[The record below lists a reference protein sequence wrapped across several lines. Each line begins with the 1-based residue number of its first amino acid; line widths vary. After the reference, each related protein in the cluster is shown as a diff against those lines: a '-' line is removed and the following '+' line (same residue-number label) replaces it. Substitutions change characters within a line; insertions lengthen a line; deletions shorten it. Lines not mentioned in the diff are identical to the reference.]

1 MNRLKDGLLVWGGVQ
16 NMFVLTSKTVSL
28 VVVSD
33 AKSMFCFFEGGSPMP
48 TKKSNNHEGI
58 AA

>member
-1 MNRLKDGLLVWGGVQ
+1 
-16 NMFVLTSKTVSL
+16 MFVLTSKTVSL